1 MASLERLTVMTPRT
15 GVSSVAET
23 LPGILDDISSSPST
37 KTKQNPPKQNLK
49 KKKSQVISV
58 YHYKKEYFNKDSM
71 QSVSVMIAQII
82 CVFRTEYG
90 TGAMHNV
97 NALSRN

>member
-1 MASLERLTVMTPRT
+1 
-15 GVSSVAET
+15 
-23 LPGILDDISSSPST
+23 
-37 KTKQNPPKQNLK
+37 
-49 KKKSQVISV
+49 
-58 YHYKKEYFNKDSM
+58 M